1 MGMKVKLL
9 ESPYLTFV
17 DDDVELLEDL
27 LEIYQL
33 RDVEF
38 LITTYS

>member
-1 MGMKVKLL
+1 MKVKLL